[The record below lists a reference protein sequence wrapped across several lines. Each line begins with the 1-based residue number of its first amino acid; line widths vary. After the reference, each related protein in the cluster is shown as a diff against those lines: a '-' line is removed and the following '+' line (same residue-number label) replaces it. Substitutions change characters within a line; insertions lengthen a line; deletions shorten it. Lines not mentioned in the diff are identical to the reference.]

1 MRQETGHQ
9 DGDRPPSSV
18 PSSAPAS
25 LDDNFRRGIRVV
37 VAVAVA
43 GIRMKMVGWMIV
55 IMAWKADHVKWRR
68 VESNQEWQ

>member
-1 MRQETGHQ
+1 MPTLHTG
-9 DGDRPPSSV
+9 DARLRV
-18 PSSAPAS
+18 RSAKQN
-25 LDDNFRRGIRVV
+25 NFRRGIRVV
-37 VAVAVA
+37 VAVA